1 MYQLFQ
7 FLYHY
12 RAFILFL
19 ILELVSF
26 WLLVRTNP
34 YHSAAYFHS
43 SNALT
48 GSVYELKDDILSYF
62 DLKRV
67 NDQLAEDNA
76 RLRELIS
83 KKDRPVL
90 YNVEP
95 DSAKIPEIS
104 FSYNYIAA
112 RIINNSTHKVH
123 NFFTINKGKRHGIKP
138 GMGVI
143 SKNGIAGKV
152 MSVSD
157 HFATVASLLNTE
169 VYVSSIIKSNGTFCT
184 VNWNGRDPLIS
195 KVLFVPRHLQLIAND
210 SIVTSGYNSVFPP
223 GLLIG
228 TIKSFDIESNATFYN
243 VALQLAN
250 NFYSLSYVYVID
262 NPHRDEQI
270 LLEQQIKEENE

>member
-19 ILELVSF
+19 AFELISF

-43 SNALT
+43 SNALA
-48 GSVYELKDDILSYF
+48 GSVYELKNNILSYL
-62 DLKRV
+62 DLRDV

-76 RLRELIS
+76 RLREMIS

-95 DSAKIPEIS
+95 DSTKIPEIS
-104 FSYNYIAA
+104 FPYDYIAA
-112 RIINNSTHKVH
+112 RIINNSTRKVH
-123 NFFTINKGKRHGIKP
+123 NFFTINKGKVHGIKT

-143 SKNGIAGKV
+143 SKEGIAGKI

-169 VYVSSIIKSNGTFCT
+169 VYVSSVIKSNGTFCT
-184 VNWNGRDPLIS
+184 VNWDGRDPLIT
-195 KVLFVPRHLQLIAND
+195 KLLYVPRHLQLNAND

-243 VALQLAN
+243 IDLNLAN
-250 NFYSLSYVYVID
+250 DFYSMSYVYVID

-270 LLEQQIKEENE
+270 LLEQQIKEGNE

>member
-19 ILELVSF
+19 LLELISF

-43 SNALT
+43 SNALA
-48 GSVYELKDDILSYF
+48 GSVYQIKNDIRSYF

-67 NDQLAEDNA
+67 NDQLSEDNA
-76 RLRELIS
+76 RLRELIA
-83 KKDRPVL
+83 KNDRPVL
-90 YNVEP
+90 YRVEP
-95 DSAKIPEIS
+95 DSARIS
-104 FSYNYIAA
+104 EVPFSFNFIAA
-112 RIINNSTHKVH
+112 RVINNSTRKVH
-123 NFFTINKGKRHGIKP
+123 NFFTINKGKKHGIKP

-143 SKNGIAGKV
+143 SMQGVAGKI

-169 VYVSSIIKSNGTFCT
+169 MYVSSVIKSNGTFCT
-184 VNWNGRDPLIS
+184 VNWDGRNPLVS
-195 KVLFVPRHLQLIAND
+195 KLLFVPRHLQLSAGD
-210 SIVTSGYNSVFPP
+210 SVVTSGYNSVFPP

-228 TIKSFDIESNATFYN
+228 TIKLFNIESNATFYN
-243 VALQLAN
+243 VDLQLAN
-250 NFYSLSYVYVID
+250 DFYSMSYVYVID
-262 NPHRDEQI
+262 NPQREEQTR
-270 LLEQQIKEENE
+270 LEEEIIEKNE